1 MCFNRLNEMIEFH
14 DHVSLS
20 QYSLVETFKSNVS
33 YLLEYRPI
41 RYMAAVILYSFSI
54 AISFLFAGI
63 FVAPLTFKEMEE
75 DLDQDKLAEKRAEEQ
90 NFEYKYLD
98 EYEKLEEKDV
108 LDLKTTTLE
117 IPFLKTTII
126 MFYEDDTFKY
136 YSNTDVIYKYLN
148 VACRK
153 FVVENDAKKLYKDG
167 TSEEVKTEAVKSDS
181 ELFVIKPET
190 TVLEKRCNRFIR
202 VGSIHDYNEKNNI
215 KLIKEIDILEFL
227 KNCK

>member
-1 MCFNRLNEMIEFH
+1 MCFNRLNEMIIE
-14 DHVSLS
+14 DCGMI
-20 QYSLVETFKSNVS
+20 KSNADH
-33 YLLEYRPI
+33 LLEYKPI
-41 RYMAAVILYSFSI
+41 RYMTAVMLYSFSI
-54 AISFLFAGI
+54 ALSFVFAGI
-63 FVAPLTFKEMEE
+63 FVAPLTFKEIQDDIDE
-75 DLDQDKLAEKRAEEQ
+75 DKLAEKRAEEQ

-108 LDLKTTTLE
+108 NIDTSTITTLE

-126 MFYEDDTFKY
+126 MFYEDETFKY

-167 TSEEVKTEAVKSDS
+167 ITEEVKTESVKSDS
-181 ELFVIKPET
+181 DLFIVKPET
-190 TVLEKRCNRFIR
+190 TVLEKKCNRFIR
-202 VGSIHDYNEKNNI
+202 VGSIYDYNEKNNI
-215 KLIKEIDILEFL
+215 KLVKEIDILEFL

>member
-1 MCFNRLNEMIEFH
+1 MCFKRMNEMIMVEDTIHSH
-14 DHVSLS
+14 DLIN
-20 QYSLVETFKSNVS
+20 TIKSNVS
-33 YLLEYRPI
+33 YLLEYRAI
-41 RYMAAVILYSFSI
+41 RYTAAVILYTFSF

-63 FVAPLTFKEMEE
+63 FIAPLTLKEIQD
-75 DLDQDKLAEKRAEEQ
+75 DLDEDKLAAKREEEQ

-98 EYEKLEEKDV
+98 EYEKLEDKEITM
-108 LDLKTTTLE
+108 LKETTLE

-126 MFYEDDTFKY
+126 MFYEDETFKY
-136 YSNTDVIYKYLN
+136 YSNTDIIYKYLN

-153 FVVENDAKKLYKDG
+153 FVVENDVKKLYKDG

-181 ELFVIKPET
+181 ELFVIKPESSI
-190 TVLEKRCNRFIR
+190 LEKKCNRFIR

>member
-1 MCFNRLNEMIEFH
+1 MCFNQLNKMIKFQ
-14 DHVSLS
+14 D
-20 QYSLVETFKSNVS
+20 YSLIKSNVS
-33 YLLEYRPI
+33 HLLEYRPI

-63 FVAPLTFKEMEE
+63 FVVPLTFKEIQDDIDE
-75 DLDQDKLAEKRAEEQ
+75 DKLAEKRAEEQ

-108 LDLKTTTLE
+108 LELQPITLE

-126 MFYEDDTFKY
+126 MFYEDETFKY

-153 FVVENDAKKLYKDG
+153 FVVENDAKKLYNDG
-167 TSEEVKTEAVKSDS
+167 TTEEVKTESVKSESD
-181 ELFVIKPET
+181 LFIIKPET
-190 TVLEKRCNRFIR
+190 TVLEKKCNRFIR

-215 KLIKEIDILEFL
+215 KVIKEIDILEFL

>member
-1 MCFNRLNEMIEFH
+1 MCFNQLNEMIKFQ
-14 DHVSLS
+14 D
-20 QYSLVETFKSNVS
+20 YSLIKSNAAN
-33 YLLEYRPI
+33 LLEYSSI

-63 FVAPLTFKEMEE
+63 FVVPLTFKEIQDDIDE
-75 DLDQDKLAEKRAEEQ
+75 DKLAEKRAEEQ

-108 LDLKTTTLE
+108 LDLQTTTTTLE

-126 MFYEDDTFKY
+126 MFYEDETFKY

-153 FVVENDAKKLYKDG
+153 FVVENDAKKLYNDG
-167 TSEEVKTEAVKSDS
+167 TTEEVKTESVKSDS
-181 ELFVIKPET
+181 DLFIIKPET
-190 TVLEKRCNRFIR
+190 TVLEKKCNRFIR

-215 KLIKEIDILEFL
+215 KVIKEIDILEFL

>member
-1 MCFNRLNEMIEFH
+1 MCFNRLNEMILE
-14 DHVSLS
+14 DQIV
-20 QYSLVETFKSNVS
+20 TIKSNS
-33 YLLEYRPI
+33 SDLLEYMPI
-41 RYMAAVILYSFSI
+41 RYMAVVLLYSFSI

-63 FVAPLTFKEMEE
+63 FVPPLSFEEIQE
-75 DLDQDKLAEKRAEEQ
+75 DLNEDKLAEKRAEEQ

-98 EYEKLEEKDV
+98 EYEKLEQKDV
-108 LDLKTTTLE
+108 NLDKSITTTLE

-126 MFYEDDTFKY
+126 MFYEDETFKY

-153 FVVENDAKKLYKDG
+153 FVVENDAKKLYNDG
-167 TSEEVKTEAVKSDS
+167 TTEEVKTESVKSESD
-181 ELFVIKPET
+181 LFIIKPET
-190 TVLEKRCNRFIR
+190 TVLEKKCNRFIR

-215 KLIKEIDILEFL
+215 KVIKEIDILEFL

>member
-1 MCFNRLNEMIEFH
+1 MCFIRLNEFIFH
-14 DHVSLS
+14 DVNSH
-20 QYSLVETFKSNVS
+20 EMITIIKTNVS
-33 YLLEYRPI
+33 DLLQYRPI

-54 AISFLFAGI
+54 AISFLFAGVFI
-63 FVAPLTFKEMEE
+63 VPLTFKEIQDNIDE
-75 DLDQDKLAEKRAEEQ
+75 DKLAEKRAEEQ

-108 LDLKTTTLE
+108 NSDLQITTLE

-126 MFYEDDTFKY
+126 MFYEDETFKY

-153 FVVENDAKKLYKDG
+153 FVIENDAKKLYNDG
-167 TSEEVKTEAVKSDS
+167 TSEEVKTESVKSESD
-181 ELFVIKPET
+181 LFIIKPET
-190 TVLEKRCNRFIR
+190 SLLEKKCNRFIR
-202 VGSIHDYNEKNNI
+202 VGSIYDYNEKNNI
-215 KLIKEIDILEFL
+215 KLVKEIDILEFL

>member
-1 MCFNRLNEMIEFH
+1 MIKYH
-14 DHVSLS
+14 DVSLS
-20 QYSLVETFKSNVS
+20 EYSIETFKTNVS
-33 YLLEYRPI
+33 NLLEYKPI
-41 RYMAAVILYSFSI
+41 RYMAAVFLYSFSI

-63 FVAPLTFKEMEE
+63 FVAPLTFKEIQDDINE
-75 DLDQDKLAEKRAEEQ
+75 DKLAEKRAEEQ

-108 LDLKTTTLE
+108 NSDLKTTTLE

-126 MFYEDDTFKY
+126 MFYEDETFKY

-153 FVVENDAKKLYKDG
+153 FVVENNAKKLYNDG
-167 TSEEVKTEAVKSDS
+167 TSEEVKTDAVKSESD
-181 ELFVIKPET
+181 LFIIKPET
-190 TVLEKRCNRFIR
+190 SVLEKKCNRFIR

-215 KLIKEIDILEFL
+215 KLVKEIDILEFL